1 MIPVLYKADAT
12 EFETFGIGALS
23 ECTYCEV
30 TEERNGTFECTL
42 KYPVTGRLF
51 AELKNERLI
60 KAKPNDTSKEQL
72 FRIYR
77 ITTPINGIVTIYA
90 QHISYDLSNIAELMW
105 SSAKISPSLAMSR
118 LFTKTATTHN
128 FKCITDFS
136 SGKPFSVSKPKSVRA
151 CLGGSE
157 GSMLD
162 RWGGE
167 YEWDNFNV
175 ILHSNRGKDN
185 GVVIEYGKN
194 LTDMEQDN
202 DFTDVYTDVLPYAV
216 FSDDSTEK
224 VITLSEI
231 TLPII
236 DTPTRQKTLIKD
248 FTEFFE
254 DKASINENSLRNK
267 AKNFI
272 KANPLGVETPTLT
285 VEFEP
290 LWKQPEYS
298 AILERVSLCDTVTI
312 RHSALGI
319 TAKSKVIKTVYD
331 ALAEKYVSITL
342 GTAKS
347 NFVNTVGDIKTELS
361 EVKNKTEHFPLLIN
375 TAVKNATSLITGQ
388 NGGYVVI
395 NTNSVSGQPY
405 ELLILDA
412 PTIES
417 AVNVWRWNVGGLG
430 FSKNGYNGPYET
442 AITSDGQIVAD
453 FITSGTLTANI
464 IKAGVISSFDNSS
477 WWDLESGEVHLKAYA
492 STETVKEI
500 NEKID
505 ATDKRVDETNDKIDD
520 VNEQLDGVRETISTV
535 TEKTAELQI
544 NADKISSTVSSLTT
558 TVETIDSTLETEQK
572 RVTDAENKI
581 SVLEQT
587 SDKLSSTVSSLTT
600 TVETIDSTLETEQER
615 VTDAENKISVLEQT
629 ADNLSIK
636 IEEQYVGGMNYIQN
650 SAGLNGMS
658 DDWEYSG
665 SVSTGTSTDIS
676 SNTSSNSCFILGRS
690 STLSQTVNEI
700 VPDRSYTVS
709 IRARKPYSSYTAY
722 FYIQYNGVKKEYLF
736 DTTDSFDWT
745 DFSVVLPDVSDSSIT
760 ICAYSRDAPLY
771 ISDIML
777 TDGSIARKWTPAP
790 NEIYTNEVKID
801 RKGIE
806 VSNSKSKQ
814 KTVITNTEFS
824 GYYNNEKIFTL
835 NKDETQTKKTTVDG
849 ELTIGK
855 TKFIPMADISQGLN
869 IVILD

>member
-1 MIPVLYKADAT
+1 MIPILYKADAT
-12 EFETFGIGALS
+12 EFENYGIGALS
-23 ECTYCEV
+23 ECTLCEV
-30 TEERNGTFECTL
+30 TEERNGAFECTL

-51 AELKNERLI
+51 SELKNERLI
-60 KAKPNDTSKEQL
+60 KAKHNDTSKEQL

-105 SSAKISPSLAMSR
+105 SSALISPSLAMSR

-128 FKCITDFS
+128 FKCSTDFS
-136 SGKPFSVSKPKSVRA
+136 SAKPFSVSKPMSVRA
-151 CLGGSE
+151 CLGGVE

-162 RWGGE
+162 LWGGE

-175 ILHSNRGKDN
+175 ILHSKRGKDN

-202 DFTDVYTDVLPYAV
+202 DFTDVYTDILPYAV
-216 FSDDSTEK
+216 FSDESTEK
-224 VITLSEI
+224 VVTLSEI

-236 DTPTRQKTLIKD
+236 DNPTRQKTLIKD

-285 VEFEP
+285 VAFEP

-331 ALAEKYVSITL
+331 SLAEKYVSITL
-342 GTAKS
+342 GSAKS

-361 EVKNKTEHFPLLIN
+361 EVKNRTEHFPLLIN

-453 FITSGTLTANI
+453 FITSGSLTANI

-505 ATDKRVDETNDKIDD
+505 VTDKRVDETNDKIDA
-520 VNEQLDGVRETISTV
+520 VNNQLDGVRGTISTV
-535 TEKTAELQI
+535 IEKTAELQI
-544 NADKISSTVSSLTT
+544 NADKI
-558 TVETIDSTLETEQK
+558 
-572 RVTDAENKI
+572 N
-581 SVLEQT
+581 
-587 SDKLSSTVSSLTT
+587 STVSSLTT

-615 VTDAENKISVLEQT
+615 ITDAENKISVLEQT
-629 ADNLSIK
+629 ADNLSVK

-658 DDWEYSG
+658 DDWIYSG
-665 SVSTGTSTDIS
+665 KVSTGTSTDIS
-676 SNTSSNSCFILGRS
+676 SNTSSNSCFIMGSS

-736 DTTDSFDWT
+736 NTTDSFDWT

-801 RKGIE
+801 RRGIE

-855 TKFIPMADISQGLN
+855 TKFIPMADTSQGLN

>member
-1 MIPVLYKADAT
+1 MIPILYKADAT
-12 EFETFGIGALS
+12 EYENYGIGALS
-23 ECTYCEV
+23 ECTLCEV
-30 TEERNGTFECTL
+30 TEERNGAFECTL

-51 AELKNERLI
+51 SELKNERLI

-90 QHISYDLSNIAELMW
+90 QHISYDLSNIAELVW
-105 SSAKISPSLAMSR
+105 SSAMISPSLAMSR

-128 FKCITDFS
+128 FKCSTDFS
-136 SGKPFSVSKPKSVRA
+136 TAKPFSVSKPKSVRA

-162 RWGGE
+162 LWGGE

-202 DFTDVYTDVLPYAV
+202 DFTDVYTDLLPYAV

-236 DTPTRQKTLIKD
+236 DRPTRQKTLIKD

-254 DKASINENSLRNK
+254 DKSSINENTLRTK
-267 AKNFI
+267 AQSYI
-272 KANPLGVETPTLT
+272 KENPLGAETPTLT
-285 VEFEP
+285 VAFEP

-331 ALAEKYVSITL
+331 SLAEKYVSITI

-492 STETVKEI
+492 
-500 NEKID
+500 
-505 ATDKRVDETNDKIDD
+505 TNDSLNKLEESVSD
-520 VNEQLDGVRETISTV
+520 VTN
-535 TEKTAELQI
+535 KTAELQV
-544 NADKISSTVSSLTT
+544 NA
-558 TVETIDSTLETEQK
+558 
-572 RVTDAENKI
+572 
-581 SVLEQT
+581 
-587 SDKLSSTVSSLTT
+587 DKLSSTVSSLTESVT
-600 TVETIDSTLETEQER
+600 EIDSTLETEQER

-629 ADNLSIK
+629 ADNLSVK

-665 SVSTGTSTDIS
+665 KVSTGTSTDIS

-736 DTTDSFDWT
+736 NTTDSFDWT

-855 TKFIPMADISQGLN
+855 TKFIPMADTSQGLN

>member
-1 MIPVLYKADAT
+1 MIPILYKADAVD
-12 EFETFGIGALS
+12 FSTFGIGALS
-23 ECTYCEV
+23 ECTLCEV
-30 TEERNGTFECTL
+30 TEERNGAFECTL
-42 KYPVTGRLF
+42 KYPVTGILF
-51 AELKNERLI
+51 SELKNERLI
-60 KAKPNDTSKEQL
+60 KAKPNDTSEEQL

-105 SSAKISPSLAMSR
+105 SSAMISPSLAMSR
-118 LFTKTATTHN
+118 LFTKTASAHN
-128 FKCITDFS
+128 FKCSTDFS
-136 SGKPFSVSKPKSVRA
+136 SAKPFSVSKPKSVRA
-151 CLGGSE
+151 CLGGVE

-162 RWGGE
+162 LWGGE

-175 ILHSNRGKDN
+175 ILHSKRGKDN

-194 LTDMEQDN
+194 LTEMEQDN
-202 DFTDVYTDVLPYAV
+202 DFTDVYTDILPYAV
-216 FSDDSTEK
+216 FSDESTEK
-224 VITLSEI
+224 VVTLSEI

-236 DTPTRQKTLIKD
+236 DNPTRQKTLIKY

-285 VEFEP
+285 VAFEP

-342 GTAKS
+342 GSAKS

-361 EVKNKTEHFPLLIN
+361 EVKTKTEHFPLLIN

-395 NTNSVSGQPY
+395 NTNSGSGQPY

-453 FITSGTLTANI
+453 FITSGSLTANI

-500 NEKID
+500 NEKVY
-505 ATDKRVDETNDKIDD
+505 ATDKRVDETNDKIDA
-520 VNEQLDGVRETISTV
+520 VNNQLHGVRGTISTV
-535 TEKTAELQI
+535 IEKTAELQI
-544 NADKISSTVSSLTT
+544 NADKINSTVSSLTT
-558 TVETIDSTLETEQK
+558 TVETIDSTLE
-572 RVTDAENKI
+572 
-581 SVLEQT
+581 S
-587 SDKLSSTVSSLTT
+587 
-600 TVETIDSTLETEQER
+600 EQER
-615 VTDAENKISVLEQT
+615 VTNAENKISVLEQT
-629 ADNLSIK
+629 ADNLSVK

-658 DDWEYSG
+658 DDWTYSG
-665 SVSTGTSTDIS
+665 KVSTGTSTDIS
-676 SNTSSNSCFILGRS
+676 SNTSSNSCFIMGSS
-690 STLSQTVNEI
+690 STLSQTVNGI
-700 VPDRSYTVS
+700 VSDRSYTVS
-709 IRARKPYSSYTAY
+709 IRARKPYSAYTAY
-722 FYIQYNGVKKEYLF
+722 FYIQYNGIKKEYLF
-736 DTTDSFDWT
+736 NTTDSFDWT

-760 ICAYSRDAPLY
+760 ICAYSRYSPLY

-801 RKGIE
+801 RRGIE

-855 TKFIPMADISQGLN
+855 TKFIPMADTSQGLN

>member
-1 MIPVLYKADAT
+1 MIPILYKADAVD
-12 EFETFGIGALS
+12 FSTFGIGALS
-23 ECTYCEV
+23 ECTLCEV
-30 TEERNGTFECTL
+30 TEERNGAFECTL

-51 AELKNERLI
+51 VELKNERLI

-105 SSAKISPSLAMSR
+105 SSAMISPSLAMSR

-128 FKCITDFS
+128 FKCSTDFS
-136 SGKPFSVSKPKSVRA
+136 SAKPFSVSKPKSVRA
-151 CLGGSE
+151 CLGGSVD
-157 GSMLD
+157 SMLD
-162 RWGGE
+162 LWGGE

-175 ILHSNRGKDN
+175 ILHSKRGKDN

-202 DFTDVYTDVLPYAV
+202 DFTDVYTDILPYAV
-216 FSDDSTEK
+216 FSDESMKK

-236 DTPTRQKTLIKD
+236 DNPTRQKTLIKD

-254 DKASINENSLRNK
+254 DKSSINENRLRTK
-267 AKNFI
+267 AQSYI
-272 KANPLGVETPTLT
+272 KENPLGVESPTLT
-285 VEFEP
+285 VAFEP

-312 RHSALGI
+312 RHTSLGI
-319 TAKSKVIKTVYD
+319 TTKSKVIKTVYD
-331 ALAEKYVSITL
+331 SLAEKYVSITL

-505 ATDKRVDETNDKIDD
+505 AADKRVDETNDKIDE
-520 VNEQLDGVRETISTV
+520 VNNQLDGVRGTISTV
-535 TEKTAELQI
+535 IEKTAELQI
-544 NADKISSTVSSLTT
+544 NADKI
-558 TVETIDSTLETEQK
+558 
-572 RVTDAENKI
+572 
-581 SVLEQT
+581 
-587 SDKLSSTVSSLTT
+587 SSTVSSLTT

-629 ADNLSIK
+629 ADSLSVK

-658 DDWEYSG
+658 DDWEYTG
-665 SVSTGTSTDIS
+665 KVSTGTSTDIS
-676 SNTSSNSCFILGRS
+676 SNTSSNSCFILGSS
-690 STLSQTVNEI
+690 STLSQTVNGI

-849 ELTIGK
+849 DLTIGK
-855 TKFIPMADISQGLN
+855 TKFIPMADTSQGLN

>member
-1 MIPVLYKADAT
+1 MIPILYKADAVD
-12 EFETFGIGALS
+12 FSTFGIGALS
-23 ECTYCEV
+23 ECTLCEV
-30 TEERNGTFECTL
+30 TEERNGAFECTL

-51 AELKNERLI
+51 SELKNERLI
-60 KAKPNDTSKEQL
+60 KAKPNDTSNEQL

-105 SSAKISPSLAMSR
+105 SSALISPSLAMSR

-128 FKCITDFS
+128 FKCSTDFS
-136 SGKPFSVSKPKSVRA
+136 SAKPFSVSKPKSVRA

-162 RWGGE
+162 LWGGE

-175 ILHSNRGKDN
+175 ILHSKRGKDN

-194 LTDMEQDN
+194 LTEMEQDN
-202 DFTDVYTDVLPYAV
+202 DFTDVYTDLLPYAV
-216 FSDDSTEK
+216 FSDESTEK

-236 DTPTRQKTLIKD
+236 DNPTRQKTLIKD
-248 FTEFFE
+248 FTELFN
-254 DKASINENSLRNK
+254 DKSSINENSLRNK

-285 VEFEP
+285 VAFEP

-331 ALAEKYVSITL
+331 SLAEKYVSITL

-361 EVKNKTEHFPLLIN
+361 EVKTKTEHFPLLIN

-453 FITSGTLTANI
+453 FITSGSLTANI

-492 STETVKEI
+492 
-500 NEKID
+500 
-505 ATDKRVDETNDKIDD
+505 TNDS
-520 VNEQLDGVRETISTV
+520 VNQLKGTV
-535 TEKTAELQI
+535 SAVTKKTAELQV
-544 NADKISSTVSSLTT
+544 NADSLSSTVSSLTES
-558 TVETIDSTLETEQK
+558 VIEIDNTLKTEQE
-572 RVTDAENKI
+572 RVATVQNKI

-587 SDKLSSTVSSLTT
+587 SDKISSTVSSLTE
-600 TVETIDSTLETEQER
+600 TVETIDSTLESEQER
-615 VTDAENKISVLEQT
+615 VTNAENKISVLEQT
-629 ADNLSIK
+629 ADNLSVK

-665 SVSTGTSTDIS
+665 KVSTGTSTDIS
-676 SNTSSNSCFILGRS
+676 SNTSSNSCFILGSS
-690 STLSQTVNEI
+690 STLSQTVNGI

-709 IRARKPYSSYTAY
+709 IRARKPYSAYTAY
-722 FYIQYNGVKKEYLF
+722 FYIQYNGIKKEYLF
-736 DTTDSFDWT
+736 NTTDSFDWT

-801 RKGIE
+801 RRGIE

-855 TKFIPMADISQGLN
+855 TKFIPMADTSQGLN

>member
-23 ECTYCEV
+23 ECTLCEV
-30 TEERNGTFECTL
+30 TEERNGAFECTL
-42 KYPVTGRLF
+42 KYPVTGQMF

-128 FKCITDFS
+128 FKCSTDFS

-162 RWGGE
+162 LWGGE

-175 ILHSNRGKDN
+175 ILHSKRGKDN

-202 DFTDVYTDVLPYAV
+202 DFTDVYTDLLPYAV
-216 FSDDSTEK
+216 FSDESTEK
-224 VITLSEI
+224 VITLSEV

-236 DTPTRQKTLIKD
+236 DNPTRQKTLIKD

-254 DKASINENSLRNK
+254 DKSSINENSLRNK
-267 AKNFI
+267 AKEFI
-272 KANPLGVETPTLT
+272 KANPLGDETPTLT
-285 VEFEP
+285 VAFEP

-312 RHSALGI
+312 RHTSLGI
-319 TAKSKVIKTVYD
+319 TTKSKVIKTVYD
-331 ALAEKYVSITL
+331 SLAEKYVSITL

-412 PTIES
+412 PIIEN

-500 NEKID
+500 NEKINI
-505 ATDKRVDETNDKIDD
+505 TDKRVDETNDKIDD

-558 TVETIDSTLETEQK
+558 TVETIDSTLETEQE
-572 RVTDAENKI
+572 RVTDSENKI
-581 SVLEQT
+581 SVLEQ
-587 SDKLSSTVSSLTT
+587 
-600 TVETIDSTLETEQER
+600 
-615 VTDAENKISVLEQT
+615 A
-629 ADNLSIK
+629 ADNLSVK

-676 SNTSSNSCFILGRS
+676 SNTSSNSCFILGSS

-722 FYIQYNGVKKEYLF
+722 FYIQYNGMKKEYLF

-745 DFSVVLPDVSDSSIT
+745 DFSVVLHDVSDSSIT

-855 TKFIPMADISQGLN
+855 TKFIPMADTSQGLN

>member
-1 MIPVLYKADAT
+1 MIPILYKADAVD
-12 EFETFGIGALS
+12 FSTFGIGALS
-23 ECTYCEV
+23 ECTLCEV
-30 TEERNGTFECTL
+30 TEERNGAFECTL
-42 KYPVTGRLF
+42 KYPVTGQMF

-128 FKCITDFS
+128 FKCSTDFS

-162 RWGGE
+162 LWGGE

-175 ILHSNRGKDN
+175 ILHSKRGKDN

-202 DFTDVYTDVLPYAV
+202 DFTDVYTDLLPYAV
-216 FSDDSTEK
+216 FSDESTEK
-224 VITLSEI
+224 VITLSEV

-236 DTPTRQKTLIKD
+236 DNPTRQKTLIKD

-254 DKASINENSLRNK
+254 DKSSINENSLRNK
-267 AKNFI
+267 AKEFI
-272 KANPLGVETPTLT
+272 KANPLGDETPTLT
-285 VEFEP
+285 VAFEP

-312 RHSALGI
+312 RHTSLGI
-319 TAKSKVIKTVYD
+319 TTKSKVIKTVYD
-331 ALAEKYVSITL
+331 SLAEKYVSITL

-412 PTIES
+412 PIIEN

-500 NEKID
+500 NEKINI
-505 ATDKRVDETNDKIDD
+505 TDKRVDETNDKIDD

-558 TVETIDSTLETEQK
+558 TVETIDSTLETEQE
-572 RVTDAENKI
+572 RVTDSENKI
-581 SVLEQT
+581 SVLEQ
-587 SDKLSSTVSSLTT
+587 
-600 TVETIDSTLETEQER
+600 
-615 VTDAENKISVLEQT
+615 A
-629 ADNLSIK
+629 ADNLSVK

-676 SNTSSNSCFILGRS
+676 SNTSSNSCFILGSS

-722 FYIQYNGVKKEYLF
+722 FYIQYNGMKKEYLF

-745 DFSVVLPDVSDSSIT
+745 DFSVVLHDVSDSSIT

-855 TKFIPMADISQGLN
+855 TKFIPMADTSQGLN

>member
-1 MIPVLYKADAT
+1 MIPILYKADAT
-12 EFETFGIGALS
+12 EFDTYGIGALS
-23 ECTYCEV
+23 ECTLCEV
-30 TEERNGTFECTL
+30 TEERNGAFECTL
-42 KYPVTGRLF
+42 KYPVSGILF
-51 AELKNERLI
+51 SELKNERLI

-105 SSAKISPSLAMSR
+105 SSAMVSPSLAMSR

-128 FKCITDFS
+128 FKCSTDFS
-136 SGKPFSVSKPKSVRA
+136 SAKPFSVSKPMSVRA
-151 CLGGSE
+151 CLGGVE

-162 RWGGE
+162 LWGGE
-167 YEWDNFNV
+167 YEWDNFKV
-175 ILHSNRGKDN
+175 ILHTKRGKDN

-194 LTDMEQDN
+194 LTEMEQDN
-202 DFTDVYTDVLPYAV
+202 DFTDVYTDILPYAV
-216 FSDDSTEK
+216 FSDESTEK

-236 DTPTRQKTLIKD
+236 DNPTRQKTLIKD
-248 FTEFFE
+248 FTELFN
-254 DKASINENSLRNK
+254 DKSSINENSLRNK
-267 AKNFI
+267 AKEFI

-285 VEFEP
+285 VAFEP

-331 ALAEKYVSITL
+331 SLAEKYVSITL

-347 NFVNTVGDIKTELS
+347 NFVNTIGDVKKEIS
-361 EVKNKTEHFPLLIN
+361 NVKNEVGHFPLLIN

-453 FITSGTLTANI
+453 FITSGSLTANI

-492 STETVKEI
+492 
-500 NEKID
+500 
-505 ATDKRVDETNDKIDD
+505 TNDS
-520 VNEQLDGVRETISTV
+520 VNQLKGTV
-535 TEKTAELQI
+535 SAVTKKTAELQV
-544 NADKISSTVSSLTT
+544 NTERISSTVSSLTT
-558 TVETIDSTLETEQK
+558 TVETIDNTLKTEQA
-572 RVTDAENKI
+572 RVATVQNKI

-587 SDKLSSTVSSLTT
+587 SDKISSTVSSLTE
-600 TVETIDSTLETEQER
+600 TVETIDSTLESEQER
-615 VTDAENKISVLEQT
+615 VTNAENKISVLEQA
-629 ADNLSIK
+629 ADNLSVK
-636 IEEQYVGGMNYIQN
+636 IEKQYVGGMNYIQN

-676 SNTSSNSCFILGRS
+676 SNTSSNSCFIMGSS
-690 STLSQTVNEI
+690 STLSQTVNGI

-709 IRARKPYSSYTAY
+709 IRARKPYSAYTAY
-722 FYIQYNGVKKEYLF
+722 FYIQYNGIKKEYLF
-736 DTTDSFDWT
+736 NTNDSFDWT

-771 ISDIML
+771 ISDIMF

-855 TKFIPMADISQGLN
+855 TKFIPMADTSQGLN

>member
-1 MIPVLYKADAT
+1 MIPILYKADAT
-12 EFETFGIGALS
+12 EFDTYGIGALS
-23 ECTYCEV
+23 ECTLCEV
-30 TEERNGTFECTL
+30 TEERNGAFECTL
-42 KYPVTGRLF
+42 KYPVSGILF
-51 AELKNERLI
+51 SELKNERLI

-105 SSAKISPSLAMSR
+105 SSAMISPSLAMSR
-118 LFTKTATTHN
+118 LFTKTASAHN
-128 FKCITDFS
+128 FKCSTDFS
-136 SGKPFSVSKPKSVRA
+136 SAKPFSVSKPMSVRA

-162 RWGGE
+162 LWGGE

-175 ILHSNRGKDN
+175 ILHSKRGKNN

-202 DFTDVYTDVLPYAV
+202 DFTDVYTDILPYAV
-216 FSDDSTEK
+216 FSDESMEK
-224 VITLSEI
+224 VITLSEV
-231 TLPII
+231 TLPIV
-236 DTPTRQKTLIKD
+236 DNPLRNKTLIKD

-254 DKASINENSLRNK
+254 DKSSINENTLRTK
-267 AKNFI
+267 ALSYI
-272 KANPLGVETPTLT
+272 KENPLGVETPTLT
-285 VEFEP
+285 VAFEP

-312 RHSALGI
+312 RHTSLGI
-319 TAKSKVIKTVYD
+319 ITKSKVIKTVYD
-331 ALAEKYVSITL
+331 VLAEKYVSITL

-412 PTIES
+412 PTIEG

-430 FSKNGYNGPYET
+430 FSSNGYNGPYET

-492 STETVKEI
+492 T
-500 NEKID
+500 
-505 ATDKRVDETNDKIDD
+505 TDSLNKLEESVSD
-520 VNEQLDGVRETISTV
+520 VTK
-535 TEKTAELQI
+535 KTAELQV
-544 NADKISSTVSSLTT
+544 NA
-558 TVETIDSTLETEQK
+558 E
-572 RVTDAENKI
+572 
-581 SVLEQT
+581 
-587 SDKLSSTVSSLTT
+587 KLSSTVSSLTT

-629 ADNLSIK
+629 ADNLSVK

-676 SNTSSNSCFILGRS
+676 SNTSSNSCFILGTS

-801 RKGIE
+801 RRGIE

-855 TKFIPMADISQGLN
+855 TKFIPMADTSQGLN

>member
-1 MIPVLYKADAT
+1 MIPVLYKADAVD
-12 EFETFGIGALS
+12 FSTFGIGALS
-23 ECTYCEV
+23 ECTLCEV
-30 TEERNGTFECTL
+30 TEERNGAFECTL

-105 SSAKISPSLAMSR
+105 SSAMISPSLAMSR
-118 LFTKTATTHN
+118 LFTKTASTHN
-128 FKCITDFS
+128 FKCSTDFS
-136 SGKPFSVSKPKSVRA
+136 SAKPFSVSKPMSVRA

-175 ILHSNRGKDN
+175 ILHSKRGKGN

-194 LTDMEQDN
+194 LTDMEHDN
-202 DFTDVYTDVLPYAV
+202 DFTDVYTDLLPYAV
-216 FSDDSTEK
+216 FSDENTEK

-236 DTPTRQKTLIKD
+236 DNPTRQKTLIKD

-254 DKASINENSLRNK
+254 DRASINESSLRTK
-267 AKNFI
+267 AQSYI
-272 KANPLGVETPTLT
+272 KENPLGVETPTLT
-285 VEFEP
+285 VAFEP
-290 LWKQPEYS
+290 LWKQSEYS

-331 ALAEKYVSITL
+331 SLAEKYVSITL
-342 GTAKS
+342 GKAKL

-412 PTIES
+412 PNIS
-417 AVNVWRWNVGGLG
+417 DAVNVWRWNVGGLG

-442 AITSDGQIVAD
+442 AITSDEQIAAD

-492 STETVKEI
+492 T
-500 NEKID
+500 
-505 ATDKRVDETNDKIDD
+505 TDSLNKLEESVSD
-520 VNEQLDGVRETISTV
+520 VTK
-535 TEKTAELQI
+535 KTAELQV
-544 NADKISSTVSSLTT
+544 NA
-558 TVETIDSTLETEQK
+558 
-572 RVTDAENKI
+572 
-581 SVLEQT
+581 
-587 SDKLSSTVSSLTT
+587 DKLSSTVSSLTT

-629 ADNLSIK
+629 ADNLSVK

-658 DDWEYSG
+658 DDWEYTG
-665 SVSTGTSTDIS
+665 KVSTGTSTDIS
-676 SNTSSNSCFILGRS
+676 SNTSSNSCFILSSS

-736 DTTDSFDWT
+736 NTTDSFDWT

-760 ICAYSRDAPLY
+760 ICAYSRYAPLY

-806 VSNSKSKQ
+806 VLNSKSKQ

>member
-1 MIPVLYKADAT
+1 MIPILYKADAVDYS
-12 EFETFGIGALS
+12 TFGIGALS
-23 ECTYCEV
+23 ECTLCEV
-30 TEERNGTFECTL
+30 TEERNGAFECTF
-42 KYPVTGRLF
+42 KYPVSGILF
-51 AELKNERLI
+51 SELKNERLI

-105 SSAKISPSLAMSR
+105 SSGFISPSLAMSR

-128 FKCITDFS
+128 FKCSTDFS

-162 RWGGE
+162 HWGGE

-175 ILHSNRGKDN
+175 ILHSKRGKDN

-194 LTDMEQDN
+194 FTEMEQDN
-202 DFTDVYTDVLPYAV
+202 DFTDVYTDILPYAV
-216 FSDDSTEK
+216 FSDESTEK

-236 DTPTRQKTLIKD
+236 DNPARPKTLIKD

-254 DKASINENSLRNK
+254 DKSSINENSLRTK
-267 AKNFI
+267 AQSYI
-272 KANPLGVETPTLT
+272 KENPLGVETPTLT
-285 VEFEP
+285 VAFEP

-331 ALAEKYVSITL
+331 SLAEKYVSITL
-342 GTAKS
+342 GSAKS
-347 NFVNTVGDIKTELS
+347 NFVNTVGDVKKEIS
-361 EVKNKTEHFPLLIN
+361 NVKNEVGHFPLLIN

-388 NGGYVVI
+388 TGGYVVI

-453 FITSGTLTANI
+453 FITSGSLTANI

-492 STETVKEI
+492 T
-500 NEKID
+500 
-505 ATDKRVDETNDKIDD
+505 TDSLNKLEESVSD
-520 VNEQLDGVRETISTV
+520 VTK
-535 TEKTAELQI
+535 KTAELQV
-544 NADKISSTVSSLTT
+544 NSDSLSSAVSSLTES
-558 TVETIDSTLETEQK
+558 VIEIDSTLETEQE
-572 RVTDAENKI
+572 RVTNAENKI

-587 SDKLSSTVSSLTT
+587 SDKISTKVSSLTT

-615 VTDAENKISVLEQT
+615 VTNAENKISSLEQT

-658 DDWEYSG
+658 DYWEYSG
-665 SVSTGTSTDIS
+665 NVSTGTSTDIS
-676 SNTSSNSCFILGRS
+676 SNTSSNSCFILGSS

-709 IRARKPYSSYTAY
+709 IRARKPYSAYTAY

-736 DTTDSFDWT
+736 NTTDSFDWT
-745 DFSVVLPDVSDSSIT
+745 DFSVVLPDISDSSIT

-801 RKGIE
+801 RRGIE

-855 TKFIPMADISQGLN
+855 TKFIPMADTSQGLN

>member
-1 MIPVLYKADAT
+1 MIPILYKADAVD
-12 EFETFGIGALS
+12 FSTFGIGALS
-23 ECTYCEV
+23 ECTLCEV
-30 TEERNGTFECTL
+30 TEERNGAFECTL

-51 AELKNERLI
+51 SELKNERLI

-90 QHISYDLSNIAELMW
+90 QHISYDLSNIAELVW
-105 SSAKISPSLAMSR
+105 SSAMISPSLAMSR

-128 FKCITDFS
+128 FKCSTDFS
-136 SGKPFSVSKPKSVRA
+136 TAKPFSVSKPKSVRA

-162 RWGGE
+162 LWGGE

-175 ILHSNRGKDN
+175 ILHSKRGKDN

-202 DFTDVYTDVLPYAV
+202 DFTDVYTDILPYAV
-216 FSDDSTEK
+216 FSDENTEK

-236 DTPTRQKTLIKD
+236 DNPARPKTLIKD
-248 FTEFFE
+248 FTEFFD

-272 KANPLGVETPTLT
+272 KANPLGVETTTLT
-285 VEFEP
+285 VAFEP

-331 ALAEKYVSITL
+331 SLAEKYVSITL

-361 EVKNKTEHFPLLIN
+361 EVKTKTEHFPLLIN

-388 NGGYVVI
+388 TGGYVVI

-453 FITSGTLTANI
+453 FITSGSLTANI

-505 ATDKRVDETNDKIDD
+505 VTDKRVDETNDKIDA
-520 VNEQLDGVRETISTV
+520 VNNQLDGVRGTISTV
-535 TEKTAELQI
+535 IEKTAELQI
-544 NADKISSTVSSLTT
+544 NADKI
-558 TVETIDSTLETEQK
+558 
-572 RVTDAENKI
+572 N
-581 SVLEQT
+581 
-587 SDKLSSTVSSLTT
+587 STVSSLTT

-615 VTDAENKISVLEQT
+615 ITDAENKISVLEQT
-629 ADNLSIK
+629 ADNLSVK

-658 DDWEYSG
+658 DDWIYSG
-665 SVSTGTSTDIS
+665 KVSTGTSTDIS
-676 SNTSSNSCFILGRS
+676 SNTSSNSCFIMGSS

-736 DTTDSFDWT
+736 NTTDSFDWT

-801 RKGIE
+801 RRGIE

-855 TKFIPMADISQGLN
+855 TKFIPMADTSQGLN

>member
-1 MIPVLYKADAT
+1 MIPILYKADAVDLL
-12 EFETFGIGALS
+12 TFGIGALS
-23 ECTYCEV
+23 ECTLCEV
-30 TEERNGTFECTL
+30 TEERNGAFECTL
-42 KYPVTGRLF
+42 KYPVTGILF
-51 AELKNERLI
+51 SELKNERLI

-105 SSAKISPSLAMSR
+105 SSALISPSLAMSR
-118 LFTKTATTHN
+118 IFTKTATTHN
-128 FKCITDFS
+128 FKCSTDFS
-136 SGKPFSVSKPKSVRA
+136 SAKPFSVSKPKSVRA

-162 RWGGE
+162 LWGGE

-175 ILHSNRGKDN
+175 ILHSKRGKDN

-194 LTDMEQDN
+194 LTEMEQDN
-202 DFTDVYTDVLPYAV
+202 DFTDVYTDILPYAV
-216 FSDDSTEK
+216 FSDESTEK
-224 VITLSEI
+224 VVTLSEV
-231 TLPII
+231 TLPIV
-236 DTPTRQKTLIKD
+236 DTPLRSKTLIKD

-285 VEFEP
+285 VAFEP

-331 ALAEKYVSITL
+331 SLAEKYVSITL

-347 NFVNTVGDIKTELS
+347 NFVNTVGDVKKEIS
-361 EVKNKTEHFPLLIN
+361 NVKNEVGHFPLLIN

-388 NGGYVVI
+388 TGGYVVI

-412 PTIES
+412 PTIEG

-492 STETVKEI
+492 STETVEKI
-500 NEKID
+500 NERID
-505 ATDKRVDETNDKIDD
+505 AADKRVDETNDKIDD
-520 VNEQLDGVRETISTV
+520 VNNQLDGVRGTISTV
-535 TEKTAELQI
+535 IEKTAELQI
-544 NADKISSTVSSLTT
+544 NADKISSTVSSLT
-558 TVETIDSTLETEQK
+558 K
-572 RVTDAENKI
+572 
-581 SVLEQT
+581 
-587 SDKLSSTVSSLTT
+587 

-629 ADNLSIK
+629 ADNLSVK

-665 SVSTGTSTDIS
+665 KVSTGTSTDIS
-676 SNTSSNSCFILGRS
+676 SNTSSNSCFILGSS

-709 IRARKPYSSYTAY
+709 IRARKPYSAYTAY

-736 DTTDSFDWT
+736 NTTDSFDWT

-869 IVILD
+869 VVILD

>member
-1 MIPVLYKADAT
+1 MIPILYKADAVD
-12 EFETFGIGALS
+12 FSTFGIGALS
-23 ECTYCEV
+23 ECTLCEV
-30 TEERNGTFECTL
+30 TEERNGAFECTL
-42 KYPVTGRLF
+42 KYPVTGILLS
-51 AELKNERLI
+51 ELKNERLI

-90 QHISYDLSNIAELMW
+90 QHISYDLSNIAELVW
-105 SSAKISPSLAMSR
+105 SSALISPSLAMSR
-118 LFTKTATTHN
+118 LFTKTAATHN
-128 FKCITDFS
+128 FKCSTDFS
-136 SGKPFSVSKPKSVRA
+136 SAKPFSVSKPKSVRA

-162 RWGGE
+162 LWGGE

-175 ILHSNRGKDN
+175 ILHTKRGKDN

-202 DFTDVYTDVLPYAV
+202 DFTDVYTDILPYAV
-216 FSDDSTEK
+216 FSDESTEK
-224 VITLSEI
+224 VVTLSEV
-231 TLPII
+231 TLPIV
-236 DTPTRQKTLIKD
+236 DTPLRSKTLIKD

-285 VEFEP
+285 VAFEP

-312 RHSALGI
+312 RHFALGI

-331 ALAEKYVSITL
+331 SLAEKYVSITL
-342 GTAKS
+342 GSAKS
-347 NFVNTVGDIKTELS
+347 NFVNTVGDVKKEIS
-361 EVKNKTEHFPLLIN
+361 NVKNEVGHFPLLIN

-412 PTIES
+412 PNIS
-417 AVNVWRWNVGGLG
+417 DAVNVWRWNVGGLG

-453 FITSGTLTANI
+453 FITSGSLTANI

-492 STETVKEI
+492 
-500 NEKID
+500 
-505 ATDKRVDETNDKIDD
+505 TNDS
-520 VNEQLDGVRETISTV
+520 VNQFKGTV
-535 TEKTAELQI
+535 SAVTKKTAELQV
-544 NADKISSTVSSLTT
+544 NTERISSTVSSLTT
-558 TVETIDSTLETEQK
+558 TVETLDNTLKTEQA
-572 RVTDAENKI
+572 RVATVQNKI

-587 SDKLSSTVSSLTT
+587 SDKISSTVSSLTT

-615 VTDAENKISVLEQT
+615 VTTAENKISVLEQT
-629 ADNLSIK
+629 ADNLSVK

-676 SNTSSNSCFILGRS
+676 SNTSSNSCFILGSS

-709 IRARKPYSSYTAY
+709 IRARKPYSAYTAY
-722 FYIQYNGVKKEYLF
+722 FYIQYNGIKKEYLF
-736 DTTDSFDWT
+736 NTTDSFDWT

-801 RKGIE
+801 RRGIE

-855 TKFIPMADISQGLN
+855 TKFIPMADTSQGLN

>member
-1 MIPVLYKADAT
+1 MIPILYKADAVDFST
-12 EFETFGIGALS
+12 YGIGALS
-23 ECTYCEV
+23 ECTLCEV
-30 TEERNGTFECTL
+30 TEERNGAFECTL

-77 ITTPINGIVTIYA
+77 ITTPINGIVTINA

-105 SSAKISPSLAMSR
+105 SSAMISPSLAMSR

-128 FKCITDFS
+128 FKCSTDFS
-136 SGKPFSVSKPKSVRA
+136 SAKPFSVSKPMSVRA

-162 RWGGE
+162 LWGGE

-175 ILHSNRGKDN
+175 ILHSKRGKDN

-202 DFTDVYTDVLPYAV
+202 DFTDVYTDILPYAV
-216 FSDDSTEK
+216 FSDESTEK

-236 DTPTRQKTLIKD
+236 DNPTRQKTLIKD
-248 FTEFFE
+248 FTELFN
-254 DKASINENSLRNK
+254 DKSSINENSLRNK

-285 VEFEP
+285 VAFEP

-342 GTAKS
+342 GSAKS

-453 FITSGTLTANI
+453 FITSGSLTANI

-492 STETVKEI
+492 
-500 NEKID
+500 
-505 ATDKRVDETNDKIDD
+505 TNDS
-520 VNEQLDGVRETISTV
+520 VNQLKGTV
-535 TEKTAELQI
+535 SAVTKKTAELQV
-544 NADKISSTVSSLTT
+544 NADSLSSTVSSLTES
-558 TVETIDSTLETEQK
+558 VIEIDNTLKTEQE
-572 RVTDAENKI
+572 RVATVQNKI

-587 SDKLSSTVSSLTT
+587 SDKISSTVSSLTE
-600 TVETIDSTLETEQER
+600 TVETIDSTLESEQER
-615 VTDAENKISVLEQT
+615 VTNAENKISVLEQT
-629 ADNLSIK
+629 ADNLSVK

-658 DDWEYSG
+658 DDWIYSG
-665 SVSTGTSTDIS
+665 KVSTGTSTDIS
-676 SNTSSNSCFILGRS
+676 SNTSSNSCFILGSS

-736 DTTDSFDWT
+736 NTTDSFDWT

>member
-1 MIPVLYKADAT
+1 MIPILYKADAVD
-12 EFETFGIGALS
+12 FSTFGIGALS
-23 ECTYCEV
+23 ECTLCEV
-30 TEERNGTFECTL
+30 TEERNGAFECTL

-60 KAKPNDTSKEQL
+60 KAKPNDISKEQL

-77 ITTPINGIVTIYA
+77 ITTPINGIVTIYT

-105 SSAKISPSLAMSR
+105 SSAMISPSLAMSR
-118 LFTKTATTHN
+118 LFTKTASTHN
-128 FKCITDFS
+128 FKCSTDFS
-136 SGKPFSVSKPKSVRA
+136 SAKPFSVSKPKSVRA

-162 RWGGE
+162 LWGGE

-175 ILHSNRGKDN
+175 ILHTKRGKDN

-202 DFTDVYTDVLPYAV
+202 DFTDVYTDILPYAV

-236 DTPTRQKTLIKD
+236 DNPTRQKTLIKD
-248 FTEFFE
+248 FTELFN
-254 DKASINENSLRNK
+254 DKSSINENSLRTK
-267 AKNFI
+267 AQSYI
-272 KANPLGVETPTLT
+272 KENPLGVETPTLT
-285 VEFEP
+285 VAFEP

-319 TAKSKVIKTVYD
+319 TTKSKAIKTVYD
-331 ALAEKYVSITL
+331 SLAEKYVSITL

-430 FSKNGYNGPYET
+430 FSSNGYNGPYET

-492 STETVKEI
+492 
-500 NEKID
+500 
-505 ATDKRVDETNDKIDD
+505 TNDSLNKLEESVSD
-520 VNEQLDGVRETISTV
+520 VTK
-535 TEKTAELQI
+535 KTAELQV
-544 NADKISSTVSSLTT
+544 NA
-558 TVETIDSTLETEQK
+558 E
-572 RVTDAENKI
+572 
-581 SVLEQT
+581 
-587 SDKLSSTVSSLTT
+587 KLSSTVSSLTT
-600 TVETIDSTLETEQER
+600 TVETIDSTLETELER

-629 ADNLSIK
+629 ADNLSVK

-665 SVSTGTSTDIS
+665 SVNTGTSTDIS
-676 SNTSSNSCFILGRS
+676 SNTSSNSCFILGSS

-760 ICAYSRDAPLY
+760 ICAYSRYASLY

>member
-1 MIPVLYKADAT
+1 MIPILYKADAVD
-12 EFETFGIGALS
+12 FSTFGIGALS
-23 ECTYCEV
+23 ECTLCEV
-30 TEERNGTFECTL
+30 TEERNGAFECTF
-42 KYPVTGRLF
+42 KYPVSGILF
-51 AELKNERLI
+51 SELKNERLI

-105 SSAKISPSLAMSR
+105 SSALISPSLAMSR
-118 LFTKTATTHN
+118 IFTKTATTHN
-128 FKCITDFS
+128 FKCSTDFS
-136 SGKPFSVSKPKSVRA
+136 SAKPFSVSKPKSVRA
-151 CLGGSE
+151 CLGGVE

-162 RWGGE
+162 LWGGE

-175 ILHSNRGKDN
+175 ILHSRRGKDN

-202 DFTDVYTDVLPYAV
+202 DFTDVYTDILPYAV
-216 FSDDSTEK
+216 FSDESTEK

-236 DTPTRQKTLIKD
+236 DNPTRQKTLIKD
-248 FTEFFE
+248 FTEFFD

-272 KANPLGVETPTLT
+272 KANPLGVETPSLT
-285 VEFEP
+285 VAFEP

-331 ALAEKYVSITL
+331 SLAEKYVSITL
-342 GTAKS
+342 GSAKS

-361 EVKNKTEHFPLLIN
+361 EVKTKTEHFPLLIN

-388 NGGYVVI
+388 TGGYVVI

-405 ELLILDA
+405 ELLILDV

-453 FITSGTLTANI
+453 FITSGSLTANI

-505 ATDKRVDETNDKIDD
+505 TTDKRVDETNDKIDA
-520 VNEQLDGVRETISTV
+520 VNNQLHGVRGTISTV
-535 TEKTAELQI
+535 IEKTAELQI
-544 NADKISSTVSSLTT
+544 NADK
-558 TVETIDSTLETEQK
+558 
-572 RVTDAENKI
+572 
-581 SVLEQT
+581 
-587 SDKLSSTVSSLTT
+587 LSSTVSSLNT
-600 TVETIDSTLETEQER
+600 TVEKIDSTLESEQER
-615 VTDAENKISVLEQT
+615 VTNAENKITVLEQT
-629 ADNLSIK
+629 ADNLSVK

-658 DDWEYSG
+658 DDWIYSG
-665 SVSTGTSTDIS
+665 KVSTGTSTDIS
-676 SNTSSNSCFILGRS
+676 SNTSSNSCFILGSS
-690 STLSQTVNEI
+690 STLSQTVNGI

-709 IRARKPYSSYTAY
+709 IRARKPYSAYTAY

-736 DTTDSFDWT
+736 NTTDSFDWT

-855 TKFIPMADISQGLN
+855 TKFIPMADTSQGLN

>member
-1 MIPVLYKADAT
+1 MIPILYKADAT
-12 EFETFGIGALS
+12 EFDTYGIGALS
-23 ECTYCEV
+23 ECTLCEV
-30 TEERNGTFECTL
+30 TEERNGAFECTL
-42 KYPVTGRLF
+42 KYPVTGILF

-90 QHISYDLSNIAELMW
+90 QHISYDLSNIAELVW
-105 SSAKISPSLAMSR
+105 SSAMISPTLAMSR
-118 LFTKTATTHN
+118 IFTKTATTHN
-128 FKCITDFS
+128 FKCSTDFS
-136 SGKPFSVSKPKSVRA
+136 SAKPFSVSKPKSVRA

-162 RWGGE
+162 LWGGE

-175 ILHSNRGKDN
+175 ILHSKRGKDN

-202 DFTDVYTDVLPYAV
+202 DFTDVYTDILPYAV
-216 FSDDSTEK
+216 FSDESTEK
-224 VITLSEI
+224 VVTLSEI

-236 DTPTRQKTLIKD
+236 DNPTRQKTLIKD
-248 FTEFFE
+248 FTEFFD

-272 KANPLGVETPTLT
+272 KANPLGVETPTLS
-285 VEFEP
+285 VAFEP

-331 ALAEKYVSITL
+331 SLAEKYVSITL

-453 FITSGTLTANI
+453 FITSGSLTANI

-492 STETVKEI
+492 
-500 NEKID
+500 
-505 ATDKRVDETNDKIDD
+505 TNDS
-520 VNEQLDGVRETISTV
+520 VNQLKGTV
-535 TEKTAELQI
+535 SAVTKKTAELQV
-544 NADKISSTVSSLTT
+544 NTERISSAVSSLTT
-558 TVETIDSTLETEQK
+558 TVETIDNTLKTEQE
-572 RVTDAENKI
+572 RVATVQNKI

-587 SDKLSSTVSSLTT
+587 SDKISSTVSSLTT

-615 VTDAENKISVLEQT
+615 VTTAENKISVLEQT
-629 ADNLSIK
+629 ADNLSVK

-676 SNTSSNSCFILGRS
+676 SNTSSNSCFIMGSS

-709 IRARKPYSSYTAY
+709 IRARKPYSAYTAY
-722 FYIQYNGVKKEYLF
+722 FYIQYNGIKKEYLF
-736 DTTDSFDWT
+736 NTTDSFDWT

-801 RKGIE
+801 RRGIE

>member
-1 MIPVLYKADAT
+1 MTPILYKADT
-12 EFETFGIGALS
+12 VDFSTFGVGALS
-23 ECTYCEV
+23 ECTLCEV
-30 TEERNGTFECTL
+30 TEERNGAFECTL
-42 KYPVTGRLF
+42 KYPVTGILF

-105 SSAKISPSLAMSR
+105 SSALISPSLAMSR

-128 FKCITDFS
+128 FKCSTDFS
-136 SGKPFSVSKPKSVRA
+136 SAKPFSVSKPKSVRA

-162 RWGGE
+162 LWGGE

-175 ILHSNRGKDN
+175 ILHSKRGKDN

-194 LTDMEQDN
+194 LTEMEQDN
-202 DFTDVYTDVLPYAV
+202 DFTDVYTDILPYAV
-216 FSDDSTEK
+216 FSDESTEK
-224 VITLSEI
+224 VVTLSEV
-231 TLPII
+231 TLPIV
-236 DTPTRQKTLIKD
+236 DTPLRSKTLIKD

-285 VEFEP
+285 VAFEP

-298 AILERVSLCDTVTI
+298 TILERVSLCDTVTI

-331 ALAEKYVSITL
+331 SLAEKYVSITL
-342 GTAKS
+342 GSAKS
-347 NFVNTVGDIKTELS
+347 NFVNTVGDVKKEIS
-361 EVKNKTEHFPLLIN
+361 NVKNEVGHFPLLIN

-453 FITSGTLTANI
+453 FITSGSLTANI

-500 NEKID
+500 NEKIY
-505 ATDKRVDETNDKIDD
+505 ATDKRVDETNDKIDA
-520 VNEQLDGVRETISTV
+520 VNNQLDGVRGTISTV
-535 TEKTAELQI
+535 IEKTAELQI
-544 NADKISSTVSSLTT
+544 NADKINSTVSSLTT
-558 TVETIDSTLETEQK
+558 TVETIDSTLESEQE
-572 RVTDAENKI
+572 RVTNAENKI
-581 SVLEQT
+581 S
-587 SDKLSSTVSSLTT
+587 S
-600 TVETIDSTLETEQER
+600 
-615 VTDAENKISVLEQT
+615 LEQT
-629 ADNLSIK
+629 ADSLSVK

-676 SNTSSNSCFILGRS
+676 SNTSSNSCFIMGSS

-709 IRARKPYSSYTAY
+709 IRARKPYSAYTAY
-722 FYIQYNGVKKEYLF
+722 FYIQYNGIKKEYLF
-736 DTTDSFDWT
+736 NTTDSFDWT

-760 ICAYSRDAPLY
+760 ICAYSRYSPLY

-801 RKGIE
+801 RRGIE

-855 TKFIPMADISQGLN
+855 TKFIPMADTSQGLN

>member
-1 MIPVLYKADAT
+1 MIPILYKADAT

-23 ECTYCEV
+23 ECTLCEV
-30 TEERNGTFECTL
+30 TEERNGAFECTL

-51 AELKNERLI
+51 TKLKNERLI

-105 SSAKISPSLAMSR
+105 SSAMISPSLVMSR
-118 LFTKTATTHN
+118 LFTKTASTHN
-128 FKCITDFS
+128 FKCSTDFS
-136 SGKPFSVSKPKSVRA
+136 SVKPFSVSKPMSVRA

-162 RWGGE
+162 LWGGE

-175 ILHSNRGKDN
+175 ILHSKRGKDN

-202 DFTDVYTDVLPYAV
+202 DFTDVYTDILPYAV
-216 FSDDSTEK
+216 FSDESTEK
-224 VITLSEI
+224 VITLSEV
-231 TLPII
+231 TLPIV
-236 DTPTRQKTLIKD
+236 DNPLRNKTLIKD

-254 DKASINENSLRNK
+254 DKSSINENTLRTK
-267 AKNFI
+267 ALSYI
-272 KANPLGVETPTLT
+272 KENPLGVETPTLT
-285 VEFEP
+285 VAFEP

-312 RHSALGI
+312 RHTSLGI
-319 TAKSKVIKTVYD
+319 ITKSKVIKTVYD
-331 ALAEKYVSITL
+331 VLAEKYVSITL

-361 EVKNKTEHFPLLIN
+361 EIKNKTEHFPLLIN

-430 FSKNGYNGPYET
+430 FSSNGYNGPYET

-492 STETVKEI
+492 T
-500 NEKID
+500 
-505 ATDKRVDETNDKIDD
+505 TDSLNKLEESVSD
-520 VNEQLDGVRETISTV
+520 VTK
-535 TEKTAELQI
+535 KTAELQV
-544 NADKISSTVSSLTT
+544 NA
-558 TVETIDSTLETEQK
+558 E
-572 RVTDAENKI
+572 
-581 SVLEQT
+581 
-587 SDKLSSTVSSLTT
+587 KLSSTVSSLTT

-629 ADNLSIK
+629 ADNLSVK

-676 SNTSSNSCFILGRS
+676 SNTSSNSCFILGTS

-722 FYIQYNGVKKEYLF
+722 FYIQYNGIKKEYLF
-736 DTTDSFDWT
+736 NTTGSFDWT

-760 ICAYSRDAPLY
+760 ICAYSRYAPLY

>member
-1 MIPVLYKADAT
+1 MIPILYKADTT
-12 EFETFGIGALS
+12 EFETYGIGALS
-23 ECTYCEV
+23 ECTLCEV
-30 TEERNGTFECTL
+30 TEERNGAFECTL
-42 KYPVTGRLF
+42 KYLVTGRLF

-60 KAKPNDTSKEQL
+60 KAKPNDTSEEQL

-105 SSAKISPSLAMSR
+105 SSAMISPSLAMSR
-118 LFTKTATTHN
+118 LFTKTASTHN
-128 FKCITDFS
+128 FKCSTDFS
-136 SGKPFSVSKPKSVRA
+136 SAKPFSVSKPKSVRA

-175 ILHSNRGKDN
+175 ILHSKRGKDN

-194 LTDMEQDN
+194 LTDMEHDN
-202 DFTDVYTDVLPYAV
+202 DFTDVYTDLLPYAV
-216 FSDDSTEK
+216 FSDENTEK

-236 DTPTRQKTLIKD
+236 DNPTRQKTLIKD

-254 DKASINENSLRNK
+254 NRASINENSLRTK
-267 AKNFI
+267 AQSYI
-272 KANPLGVETPTLT
+272 KENPLGVETPTLT
-285 VEFEP
+285 VAFEP

-312 RHSALGI
+312 RYSALGI
-319 TAKSKVIKTVYD
+319 TARSKVIKTVYD

-442 AITSDGQIVAD
+442 AITSNGQIVAD

-500 NEKID
+500 NEKINI
-505 ATDKRVDETNDKIDD
+505 TDKRVDETNDKIDD

-544 NADKISSTVSSLTT
+544 NADKISSTVSSLTE

-587 SDKLSSTVSSLTT
+587 
-600 TVETIDSTLETEQER
+600 
-615 VTDAENKISVLEQT
+615 
-629 ADNLSIK
+629 ADNLSVK

-665 SVSTGTSTDIS
+665 KVSTGTSTNIS
-676 SNTSSNSCFILGRS
+676 SNTSSNSCFILGSS
-690 STLSQTVNEI
+690 STLSQTVNGI
-700 VPDRSYTVS
+700 VSDRSYTVS

-760 ICAYSRDAPLY
+760 ICAYSRYAPLY

-790 NEIYTNEVKID
+790 NEIYTKEVKID

-869 IVILD
+869 IVTLD

>member
-1 MIPVLYKADAT
+1 MIPILYKADAVD
-12 EFETFGIGALS
+12 FSTFGIGALS
-23 ECTYCEV
+23 ECTLCEV
-30 TEERNGTFECTL
+30 TEERNGAFECTL
-42 KYPVTGRLF
+42 KYPVTGILF

-90 QHISYDLSNIAELMW
+90 QHITYDLSNIAELMW
-105 SSAKISPSLAMSR
+105 SSAMISPSLAMSR

-128 FKCITDFS
+128 FKCSTDFS
-136 SGKPFSVSKPKSVRA
+136 SAKPFSVSKPKSVRA
-151 CLGGSE
+151 CLGGVE

-162 RWGGE
+162 LWGGE

-175 ILHSNRGKDN
+175 ILHSKRGKDN

-194 LTDMEQDN
+194 LTEMEQDN
-202 DFTDVYTDVLPYAV
+202 DFTDVYTDILPYAV
-216 FSDDSTEK
+216 FSDESTQK

-236 DTPTRQKTLIKD
+236 DKPTRPKTLIKD

-254 DKASINENSLRNK
+254 DKASINENSLRAK
-267 AKNFI
+267 AQSYI
-272 KANPLGVETPTLT
+272 KENPLGVETPTLT
-285 VEFEP
+285 VAFEP

-331 ALAEKYVSITL
+331 SLAEKYVSITL
-342 GTAKS
+342 GSAKS

-361 EVKNKTEHFPLLIN
+361 EVKTKTEHFPLLIN

-388 NGGYVVI
+388 TGGYVVI

-453 FITSGTLTANI
+453 FITSGSLTANI

-500 NEKID
+500 NEKIY
-505 ATDKRVDETNDKIDD
+505 ATDKRVDETNDKIDA
-520 VNEQLDGVRETISTV
+520 VNNQLDGVRGTISTV
-535 TEKTAELQI
+535 IEKTAELQI
-544 NADKISSTVSSLTT
+544 NADQI
-558 TVETIDSTLETEQK
+558 
-572 RVTDAENKI
+572 
-581 SVLEQT
+581 
-587 SDKLSSTVSSLTT
+587 SSTVSSLTT

-615 VTDAENKISVLEQT
+615 VTNAENKISVLEQT
-629 ADNLSIK
+629 ADNLSVK

-658 DDWEYSG
+658 DDWIYSG
-665 SVSTGTSTDIS
+665 KVSTGTSTDIS
-676 SNTSSNSCFILGRS
+676 SNTSSNSCFIMGSS
-690 STLSQTVNEI
+690 STLSQTVNGI

-709 IRARKPYSSYTAY
+709 IRARKPYSAYTAY
-722 FYIQYNGVKKEYLF
+722 FYIQYNGIKKEYLF
-736 DTTDSFDWT
+736 NTTDSFDWT

-801 RKGIE
+801 CKGIE

-855 TKFIPMADISQGLN
+855 TKFIPMADTSQGLN

>member
-1 MIPVLYKADAT
+1 MIPVLYKADAVD
-12 EFETFGIGALS
+12 FSTFGIGALS
-23 ECTYCEV
+23 ECTLCEV
-30 TEERNGTFECTL
+30 TEERNGAFECTL

-105 SSAKISPSLAMSR
+105 SSAMISPSLAMSR
-118 LFTKTATTHN
+118 LFTKTASTHN
-128 FKCITDFS
+128 FKCSTDFS
-136 SGKPFSVSKPKSVRA
+136 SAKPFSVSKPMSVRA

-175 ILHSNRGKDN
+175 ILHSKRGKDN

-194 LTDMEQDN
+194 LTDMEHDN
-202 DFTDVYTDVLPYAV
+202 DFTDVYTDLLPYAV
-216 FSDDSTEK
+216 FSDENTEK

-236 DTPTRQKTLIKD
+236 DRPTRQKTLIKD

-254 DKASINENSLRNK
+254 DKSSINENSLRNK
-267 AKNFI
+267 AKEFI
-272 KANPLGVETPTLT
+272 KENPLGVETPTLT
-285 VEFEP
+285 VAFEP

-331 ALAEKYVSITL
+331 SLAEKYVSITL

-405 ELLILDA
+405 ELLILDE

-430 FSKNGYNGPYET
+430 FSKNGYNGLYET

-464 IKAGVISSFDNSS
+464 IKVGVISSFDNSS

-492 STETVKEI
+492 T
-500 NEKID
+500 
-505 ATDKRVDETNDKIDD
+505 TDSLNKLEESVSD
-520 VNEQLDGVRETISTV
+520 VTK
-535 TEKTAELQI
+535 KTAELQV
-544 NADKISSTVSSLTT
+544 NA
-558 TVETIDSTLETEQK
+558 
-572 RVTDAENKI
+572 
-581 SVLEQT
+581 
-587 SDKLSSTVSSLTT
+587 DKLSSTVSSLTT

-615 VTDAENKISVLEQT
+615 VIDAENKISVLEQT
-629 ADNLSIK
+629 ANNLSVK

-658 DDWEYSG
+658 DDWEYTG
-665 SVSTGTSTDIS
+665 KVSTGTSTDIS
-676 SNTSSNSCFILGRS
+676 SNTSSNSCFILSSS

-736 DTTDSFDWT
+736 NTTDSFDWT

-760 ICAYSRDAPLY
+760 ICAYSRYAPLY

>member
-1 MIPVLYKADAT
+1 MIPILYKADAVD
-12 EFETFGIGALS
+12 FSTFGIGTLS
-23 ECTYCEV
+23 ECTLCEV
-30 TEERNGTFECTL
+30 TEERNGAFECTL
-42 KYPVTGRLF
+42 KYPVSGRLF
-51 AELKNERLI
+51 SELKNERLI

-105 SSAKISPSLAMSR
+105 SSAMISPSLAMSR
-118 LFTKTATTHN
+118 IFTKTATTHN
-128 FKCITDFS
+128 FKCSTDFS
-136 SGKPFSVSKPKSVRA
+136 SAKPFSVSKPMSVRA

-162 RWGGE
+162 LWGGE

-175 ILHSNRGKDN
+175 ILHSKRGRDN

-194 LTDMEQDN
+194 LTEMEQDN
-202 DFTDVYTDVLPYAV
+202 DFTDVYTDILPYAV
-216 FSDDSTEK
+216 FSDESTEK

-236 DTPTRQKTLIKD
+236 DNPTRQKTLIKD

-254 DKASINENSLRNK
+254 DKSSINENSLRNK

-272 KANPLGVETPTLT
+272 KANPLGVETPILT
-285 VEFEP
+285 VAFEP

-331 ALAEKYVSITL
+331 SLAEKYVSITL

-361 EVKNKTEHFPLLIN
+361 EVKNRTEHFPLLIN

-453 FITSGTLTANI
+453 FITSGSLTANI

-505 ATDKRVDETNDKIDD
+505 VTDKRVDETNDKIDA
-520 VNEQLDGVRETISTV
+520 VNNQLHGVRGTISTV
-535 TEKTAELQI
+535 IEKTAELQI
-544 NADKISSTVSSLTT
+544 NADKINSTVSSLT
-558 TVETIDSTLETEQK
+558 E
-572 RVTDAENKI
+572 
-581 SVLEQT
+581 
-587 SDKLSSTVSSLTT
+587 

-615 VTDAENKISVLEQT
+615 VTNAENKISVLEQT
-629 ADNLSIK
+629 ADNLSVK

-676 SNTSSNSCFILGRS
+676 SNTSSNSCFIMGSS
-690 STLSQTVNEI
+690 STLSQTVNGI

-709 IRARKPYSSYTAY
+709 IRARKPYSAYTAY
-722 FYIQYNGVKKEYLF
+722 FYIQYNGIKKEYLF
-736 DTTDSFDWT
+736 NTTDSFDWT

-806 VSNSKSKQ
+806 ASNSKSKQ

-855 TKFIPMADISQGLN
+855 TKFIPMADTSQGLN

>member
-1 MIPVLYKADAT
+1 MIPILYKADAVD
-12 EFETFGIGALS
+12 FSTFGIGALS
-23 ECTYCEV
+23 ECTLCEV
-30 TEERNGTFECTL
+30 TEERNGAFECTL
-42 KYPVTGRLF
+42 KYPVTGILF

-105 SSAKISPSLAMSR
+105 SSALISPSLAMSR

-128 FKCITDFS
+128 FKCSTDFS
-136 SGKPFSVSKPKSVRA
+136 SAKPFSVSKPMSVRA

-162 RWGGE
+162 LWGGE

-175 ILHSNRGKDN
+175 ILHTKRGKDN

-202 DFTDVYTDVLPYAV
+202 DFTDVYTDILPYAV
-216 FSDDSTEK
+216 FSDESTEK

-236 DTPTRQKTLIKD
+236 DNPARPKTLIKD

-254 DKASINENSLRNK
+254 DKSRINENSLRTK
-267 AKNFI
+267 AKSYI
-272 KANPLGVETPTLT
+272 KENPLGVETPTLT
-285 VEFEP
+285 VAFEP

-331 ALAEKYVSITL
+331 SLAEKYVSITL
-342 GTAKS
+342 GSAKS

-361 EVKNKTEHFPLLIN
+361 EVRNKTEHFPLLIN

-388 NGGYVVI
+388 TGGYVVI

-453 FITSGTLTANI
+453 FITSGSLTANI

-505 ATDKRVDETNDKIDD
+505 VTDKRVDETNDKIDA
-520 VNEQLDGVRETISTV
+520 VNNQLHGVRGTISTV
-535 TEKTAELQI
+535 IEKTAELQI
-544 NADKISSTVSSLTT
+544 NA
-558 TVETIDSTLETEQK
+558 
-572 RVTDAENKI
+572 
-581 SVLEQT
+581 
-587 SDKLSSTVSSLTT
+587 DKLSSTVSSLTT
-600 TVETIDSTLETEQER
+600 TVETIDSTLESEQER
-615 VTDAENKISVLEQT
+615 VTNAENKITVLEQT
-629 ADNLSIK
+629 ADNLSVK

-658 DDWEYSG
+658 DDWIYSG
-665 SVSTGTSTDIS
+665 KVSTGTSTDIS
-676 SNTSSNSCFILGRS
+676 SNTSSNSCFILGSS

-709 IRARKPYSSYTAY
+709 IRARKPYSAYTAY

-736 DTTDSFDWT
+736 NTTDSFDWT

-801 RKGIE
+801 RRGIE

-855 TKFIPMADISQGLN
+855 TKFIPMADTSQGLN

>member
-1 MIPVLYKADAT
+1 MIPILYKADTT
-12 EFETFGIGALS
+12 ELETYGIGALS
-23 ECTYCEV
+23 ECTLCEV
-30 TEERNGTFECTL
+30 TEERNGAFECTL
-42 KYPVTGRLF
+42 KYLVTGRLF
-51 AELKNERLI
+51 AELKSERLI
-60 KAKPNDTSKEQL
+60 KAKPNDTSEEQL

-105 SSAKISPSLAMSR
+105 SSAMISTSLAMSR
-118 LFTKTATTHN
+118 LFTKTASTHN
-128 FKCITDFS
+128 FKCSTDFS
-136 SGKPFSVSKPKSVRA
+136 SAKPFSVSKPMSVRA

-175 ILHSNRGKDN
+175 ILHSKRGKDN

-194 LTDMEQDN
+194 LTDMEHNN
-202 DFTDVYTDVLPYAV
+202 DFTDVYTDLLPYAV
-216 FSDDSTEK
+216 FSDENTEK

-236 DTPTRQKTLIKD
+236 DRPTRQKTLIKD

-254 DKASINENSLRNK
+254 DKSSINENSLRNK
-267 AKNFI
+267 AKEFI
-272 KANPLGVETPTLT
+272 KENPLGVETPTLT
-285 VEFEP
+285 VAFEP
-290 LWKQPEYS
+290 LWKQSEYS

-331 ALAEKYVSITL
+331 SLAEKYVSITL

-412 PTIES
+412 PTIEG

-492 STETVKEI
+492 T
-500 NEKID
+500 
-505 ATDKRVDETNDKIDD
+505 TDSLNKLEESVSD
-520 VNEQLDGVRETISTV
+520 VTK
-535 TEKTAELQI
+535 KTTELQI
-544 NADKISSTVSSLTT
+544 NSDKISSTVSSLT
-558 TVETIDSTLETEQK
+558 E
-572 RVTDAENKI
+572 
-581 SVLEQT
+581 
-587 SDKLSSTVSSLTT
+587 

-629 ADNLSIK
+629 ADNLSVK

-658 DDWEYSG
+658 DDWEYSR
-665 SVSTGTSTDIS
+665 SVNTGTSTDIS
-676 SNTSSNSCFILGRS
+676 SNTSSNSCFILSSS

-700 VPDRSYTVS
+700 VSDRSYTVS

-736 DTTDSFDWT
+736 NTTDSFDWT

-760 ICAYSRDAPLY
+760 ICAYSRYAPLY

-806 VSNSKSKQ
+806 VSSSKSKQ

>member
-1 MIPVLYKADAT
+1 MIPILYKADAVD
-12 EFETFGIGALS
+12 FSIFGIGALS
-23 ECTYCEV
+23 ECTLCEV
-30 TEERNGTFECTL
+30 TEERNGAFECTL
-42 KYPVTGRLF
+42 KYPVSGILF
-51 AELKNERLI
+51 SELKNERLI
-60 KAKPNDTSKEQL
+60 KVKPNDTSKEQL

-105 SSAKISPSLAMSR
+105 SSAMISPSLAMSR
-118 LFTKTATTHN
+118 LFTKTTSTHN
-128 FKCITDFS
+128 FKCSTDFS
-136 SGKPFSVSKPKSVRA
+136 SAKPFSISKPMSVRA

-162 RWGGE
+162 LWGGE

-175 ILHSNRGKDN
+175 ILHSKRGKDN

-194 LTDMEQDN
+194 LTEMEQDN
-202 DFTDVYTDVLPYAV
+202 DFTDVYTDILPYAV
-216 FSDDSTEK
+216 FSDESTEK
-224 VITLSEI
+224 VVTLSEI

-236 DTPTRQKTLIKD
+236 DNPARPKTLIKD

-254 DKASINENSLRNK
+254 DKSSINENSLRTK
-267 AKNFI
+267 AQSYI
-272 KANPLGVETPTLT
+272 KENPLGVETPTLT
-285 VEFEP
+285 VAFEP

-331 ALAEKYVSITL
+331 SLAEKYVSITL

-361 EVKNKTEHFPLLIN
+361 EVKTKTEHFPLLIN

-388 NGGYVVI
+388 TGGYVVI

-453 FITSGTLTANI
+453 FITSGSLTANI

-505 ATDKRVDETNDKIDD
+505 VTDKRVDETNDKIDA
-520 VNEQLDGVRETISTV
+520 VNNQLDGVRGTISTV
-535 TEKTAELQI
+535 IEKTAELQI
-544 NADKISSTVSSLTT
+544 NADKI
-558 TVETIDSTLETEQK
+558 
-572 RVTDAENKI
+572 N
-581 SVLEQT
+581 
-587 SDKLSSTVSSLTT
+587 STVSSLTT

-615 VTDAENKISVLEQT
+615 ITDAENKISVLEQT
-629 ADNLSIK
+629 ADNLSVK

-658 DDWEYSG
+658 DDWIYSG
-665 SVSTGTSTDIS
+665 KVSTGTSTDIS
-676 SNTSSNSCFILGRS
+676 SNTSSNSCFIMGSS

-736 DTTDSFDWT
+736 NTTDSFDWT

-801 RKGIE
+801 RRGIE

-855 TKFIPMADISQGLN
+855 TKFIPMADTSQGLN

>member
-1 MIPVLYKADAT
+1 MIPILYKADAVD
-12 EFETFGIGALS
+12 FSTFGVGALS
-23 ECTYCEV
+23 ECTLCEV
-30 TEERNGTFECTL
+30 TEERNGAFECTF
-42 KYPVTGRLF
+42 KYPVSGRLF
-51 AELKNERLI
+51 SELKNERLI

-105 SSAKISPSLAMSR
+105 SSAMISPSLAMSR

-128 FKCITDFS
+128 FKCSTDFS
-136 SGKPFSVSKPKSVRA
+136 SAKPFSVSKPMSVRA

-162 RWGGE
+162 LWGGE

-175 ILHSNRGKDN
+175 ILHSKRGKDN

-194 LTDMEQDN
+194 LTEMEQDN
-202 DFTDVYTDVLPYAV
+202 DFTDVYTDILPYAV
-216 FSDDSTEK
+216 FSDENTEK
-224 VITLSEI
+224 VITLSEV
-231 TLPII
+231 TLPIV
-236 DTPTRQKTLIKD
+236 DTPLRSKTLIKD

-254 DKASINENSLRNK
+254 DKSSINENSLRTK
-267 AKNFI
+267 AQSYI
-272 KANPLGVETPTLT
+272 KENPLGAETPTLT
-285 VEFEP
+285 VAFEP

-331 ALAEKYVSITL
+331 SLAEKYVSITL

-492 STETVKEI
+492 
-500 NEKID
+500 
-505 ATDKRVDETNDKIDD
+505 TNDSLNKLEESVSD
-520 VNEQLDGVRETISTV
+520 VTN
-535 TEKTAELQI
+535 KTAELQV
-544 NADKISSTVSSLTT
+544 NA
-558 TVETIDSTLETEQK
+558 
-572 RVTDAENKI
+572 
-581 SVLEQT
+581 
-587 SDKLSSTVSSLTT
+587 DKLSSTVSSLTESVT
-600 TVETIDSTLETEQER
+600 EIDSTLETEQER

-629 ADNLSIK
+629 ADNLSVK

-658 DDWEYSG
+658 DDWEYTG
-665 SVSTGTSTDIS
+665 KVSTGTSTDIS
-676 SNTSSNSCFILGRS
+676 SNTSSNSCFILGSS

-736 DTTDSFDWT
+736 NTTDSFEWT

-855 TKFIPMADISQGLN
+855 TKFIPMADTSQGLN

>member
-23 ECTYCEV
+23 ECTLCEV
-30 TEERNGTFECTL
+30 TEERNGAFECTL
-42 KYPVTGRLF
+42 KYPVTGILF

-105 SSAKISPSLAMSR
+105 SSAMISPSLAMSR

-128 FKCITDFS
+128 FKCSTDFS

-202 DFTDVYTDVLPYAV
+202 DFTDVYTDLLPYAV
-216 FSDDSTEK
+216 FSDENTEK

-236 DTPTRQKTLIKD
+236 DNPTRQKTLIKD

-254 DKASINENSLRNK
+254 DKSSINENSLRNK
-267 AKNFI
+267 AKEFI
-272 KANPLGVETPTLT
+272 KTNPLGVETPTLT
-285 VEFEP
+285 VAFEP

-331 ALAEKYVSITL
+331 SLAEKYVSITL

-395 NTNSVSGQPY
+395 NTNRVSGQPY

-412 PTIES
+412 PTIEG

-477 WWDLESGEVHLKAYA
+477 WWDLGSGEVHLKAYA
-492 STETVKEI
+492 
-500 NEKID
+500 
-505 ATDKRVDETNDKIDD
+505 TNDS
-520 VNEQLDGVRETISTV
+520 VNQLKGTV
-535 TEKTAELQI
+535 SAVTKKTAELQV
-544 NADKISSTVSSLTT
+544 NTERISSTVSSLTT
-558 TVETIDSTLETEQK
+558 TVETIDNTLKTEQE
-572 RVTDAENKI
+572 RVATVQNKI

-587 SDKLSSTVSSLTT
+587 SDKLSSTVSSLNT

-629 ADNLSIK
+629 ADSLSVK

-665 SVSTGTSTDIS
+665 NVSTGTSTDIS
-676 SNTSSNSCFILGRS
+676 SNTSSNSCFILGS
-690 STLSQTVNEI
+690 ESTLSQTVNEI

-709 IRARKPYSSYTAY
+709 IRARKPYSSYTAF

-855 TKFIPMADISQGLN
+855 TKFIPLADISQGLN

>member
-1 MIPVLYKADAT
+1 MIPILYKADAVD
-12 EFETFGIGALS
+12 FSTFGIGALS
-23 ECTYCEV
+23 ECTLCEV
-30 TEERNGTFECTL
+30 TEERNGAFECTL
-42 KYPVTGRLF
+42 KYPVIGILF

-105 SSAKISPSLAMSR
+105 SSAMISPSLAMSR
-118 LFTKTATTHN
+118 IFTKTATTHN
-128 FKCITDFS
+128 FKCSTDFS
-136 SGKPFSVSKPKSVRA
+136 SAKPFSVSKPKSVRA

-162 RWGGE
+162 LWGGE

-175 ILHSNRGKDN
+175 ILHSKRGKDN

-194 LTDMEQDN
+194 LTEMEQDN
-202 DFTDVYTDVLPYAV
+202 DFTDVYTDLLPYAV
-216 FSDDSTEK
+216 FSDESTEK
-224 VITLSEI
+224 VVTLSEI
-231 TLPII
+231 TLSII
-236 DTPTRQKTLIKD
+236 DKPSRQKTLIKD

-254 DKASINENSLRNK
+254 DKSSINENSLRNK

-285 VEFEP
+285 VAFEP

-331 ALAEKYVSITL
+331 SLAEKYVSITL

-347 NFVNTVGDIKTELS
+347 NFVNTVGDVKKEIS
-361 EVKNKTEHFPLLIN
+361 NVKNEVGHFPLLIN

-388 NGGYVVI
+388 TGGYVVI

-453 FITSGTLTANI
+453 FITSGSLTANI

-492 STETVKEI
+492 
-500 NEKID
+500 
-505 ATDKRVDETNDKIDD
+505 TNDS
-520 VNEQLDGVRETISTV
+520 VNQLKGTV
-535 TEKTAELQI
+535 SAVTKKTAELQV
-544 NADKISSTVSSLTT
+544 NTERISSTVSSLTES
-558 TVETIDSTLETEQK
+558 VIEIDSTLE
-572 RVTDAENKI
+572 
-581 SVLEQT
+581 S
-587 SDKLSSTVSSLTT
+587 
-600 TVETIDSTLETEQER
+600 EQER
-615 VTDAENKISVLEQT
+615 VTTAENKISVLEQT
-629 ADNLSIK
+629 ADNLSVK

-676 SNTSSNSCFILGRS
+676 SNTSSNSCFVLGSS

-709 IRARKPYSSYTAY
+709 IRARKPYSAYTAY
-722 FYIQYNGVKKEYLF
+722 FYIQYNGIKKEYLF
-736 DTTDSFDWT
+736 NTTDSFDWT

-855 TKFIPMADISQGLN
+855 TKFIPMADTSQGLN

>member
-1 MIPVLYKADAT
+1 MIPILYKADAVD
-12 EFETFGIGALS
+12 FSTFGIGALS
-23 ECTYCEV
+23 ECTLCEV
-30 TEERNGTFECTL
+30 TEERNGAFECTL

-51 AELKNERLI
+51 SELKNERLI
-60 KAKPNDTSKEQL
+60 KAKPNDTSEEQL

-90 QHISYDLSNIAELMW
+90 QHISYDLSNIAELVW
-105 SSAKISPSLAMSR
+105 SSGFISPSLAISR
-118 LFTKTATTHN
+118 IFTKTATTHN
-128 FKCITDFS
+128 FKCSTDFS
-136 SGKPFSVSKPKSVRA
+136 SAKPFSVSKPKSVRA

-162 RWGGE
+162 LWGGE

-175 ILHSNRGKDN
+175 ILHSKRGKDN

-202 DFTDVYTDVLPYAV
+202 DFTDVYTDILPYAV
-216 FSDDSTEK
+216 FSDESTEK

-236 DTPTRQKTLIKD
+236 DNPTRQKTLIKD

-285 VEFEP
+285 VAFEP

-331 ALAEKYVSITL
+331 SLAEKYVSITL

-361 EVKNKTEHFPLLIN
+361 EVKTKTEHFPLLIN

-453 FITSGTLTANI
+453 FITSGSLTANI

-492 STETVKEI
+492 
-500 NEKID
+500 
-505 ATDKRVDETNDKIDD
+505 TNDS
-520 VNEQLDGVRETISTV
+520 VNQLKGTV
-535 TEKTAELQI
+535 SAVTKKTAELQVNTERI
-544 NADKISSTVSSLTT
+544 NSTVSSLTT
-558 TVETIDSTLETEQK
+558 TVETIDNTLKTEQA
-572 RVTDAENKI
+572 RVATVQNKI

-587 SDKLSSTVSSLTT
+587 SDKISSTVSSLTE
-600 TVETIDSTLETEQER
+600 TVETIDSTLESEQER
-615 VTDAENKISVLEQT
+615 VTNAENKITVLEQT
-629 ADNLSIK
+629 ADNLSVK

-658 DDWEYSG
+658 DDWIYSG
-665 SVSTGTSTDIS
+665 KVSTGTSTDIS
-676 SNTSSNSCFILGRS
+676 SNTSSNSCFILGSS

-709 IRARKPYSSYTAY
+709 IRARKPYSAYTAY
-722 FYIQYNGVKKEYLF
+722 FYIQYNGIKKEYLF
-736 DTTDSFDWT
+736 NTTGSFDWT

-801 RKGIE
+801 RRGIE

-855 TKFIPMADISQGLN
+855 TKFIPMADTSQGIN

>member
-1 MIPVLYKADAT
+1 MIPILYKADAVD
-12 EFETFGIGALS
+12 FSTFGIGALS

-30 TEERNGTFECTL
+30 TEERNGAFECTL
-42 KYPVTGRLF
+42 KYLVTGRLF

-60 KAKPNDTSKEQL
+60 KAKPNDTSEEQL

-105 SSAKISPSLAMSR
+105 SSAMISPSLAMSR
-118 LFTKTATTHN
+118 LFTKTASTHN
-128 FKCITDFS
+128 FKCSTDFS
-136 SGKPFSVSKPKSVRA
+136 SAKPFSVSKPKSVRA

-162 RWGGE
+162 LWGGE

-175 ILHSNRGKDN
+175 ILHSKRGKDN

-194 LTDMEQDN
+194 LTDMEHDN
-202 DFTDVYTDVLPYAV
+202 DFTDVYTDLLPYAV
-216 FSDDSTEK
+216 FSDENTEK

-236 DTPTRQKTLIKD
+236 DRPTRQKTLIKD

-254 DKASINENSLRNK
+254 DKSSINENSLRNK
-267 AKNFI
+267 AKEFI
-272 KANPLGVETPTLT
+272 KENPLGVETPTLT
-285 VEFEP
+285 VAFEP

-331 ALAEKYVSITL
+331 SLAEKYVSITL

-347 NFVNTVGDIKTELS
+347 NFVNTVGDIKAALS

-492 STETVKEI
+492 T
-500 NEKID
+500 
-505 ATDKRVDETNDKIDD
+505 TDSLSKLEESVSD
-520 VNEQLDGVRETISTV
+520 VTK
-535 TEKTAELQI
+535 KTAELQV
-544 NADKISSTVSSLTT
+544 NA
-558 TVETIDSTLETEQK
+558 
-572 RVTDAENKI
+572 
-581 SVLEQT
+581 
-587 SDKLSSTVSSLTT
+587 DKLSSTVSSLTE

-615 VTDAENKISVLEQT
+615 VTDVENKISVLEQT
-629 ADNLSIK
+629 ADNLSVK

-665 SVSTGTSTDIS
+665 SVNTGTSTDIS
-676 SNTSSNSCFILGRS
+676 SNTSSNSCFILGSS

-709 IRARKPYSSYTAY
+709 IRAKKPYSSYTAY

-736 DTTDSFDWT
+736 NTTDSFDWT

-760 ICAYSRDAPLY
+760 ICAYSREAPLY

>member
-1 MIPVLYKADAT
+1 MIPVLYKADAVD
-12 EFETFGIGALS
+12 FSTFGIGALS
-23 ECTYCEV
+23 ECTLCEV
-30 TEERNGTFECTL
+30 TEERNGAFECTL

-105 SSAKISPSLAMSR
+105 SSAMIYPSLAMSR
-118 LFTKTATTHN
+118 LFTKTASTHN
-128 FKCITDFS
+128 FKCSTDFS
-136 SGKPFSVSKPKSVRA
+136 SAKPFSVSKPMSVRA

-175 ILHSNRGKDN
+175 ILHSKRGKDN

-194 LTDMEQDN
+194 LTDMEHDN
-202 DFTDVYTDVLPYAV
+202 DFTDVYTDLLPYAV
-216 FSDDSTEK
+216 FSDENTEK
-224 VITLSEI
+224 VITLSEV
-231 TLPII
+231 TLPIV
-236 DTPTRQKTLIKD
+236 DNPLRNKTLIKD
-248 FTEFFE
+248 FTDFFE
-254 DKASINENSLRNK
+254 DKSSINENSLRAK
-267 AKNFI
+267 AKDYI
-272 KANPLGVETPTLT
+272 TSNPLGIENPTLT
-285 VEFEP
+285 VSFEQ

-331 ALAEKYVSITL
+331 SLAEKYVSITL
-342 GTAKS
+342 GTAKP

-430 FSKNGYNGPYET
+430 FSKNGDNGPYET

-492 STETVKEI
+492 T
-500 NEKID
+500 
-505 ATDKRVDETNDKIDD
+505 TDSLNKLEESVSD
-520 VNEQLDGVRETISTV
+520 VTK
-535 TEKTAELQI
+535 KTAELQV
-544 NADKISSTVSSLTT
+544 NA
-558 TVETIDSTLETEQK
+558 
-572 RVTDAENKI
+572 N
-581 SVLEQT
+581 
-587 SDKLSSTVSSLTT
+587 KLSSTVSSLTT

-629 ADNLSIK
+629 ADNLSVK

-658 DDWEYSG
+658 DDWEYTG
-665 SVSTGTSTDIS
+665 KVSTGTSTDNS
-676 SNTSSNSCFILGRS
+676 SNTSSISCFILSSS
-690 STLSQTVNEI
+690 STLSQIVNEI
-700 VPDRSYTVS
+700 VSDRSYTVS

-736 DTTDSFDWT
+736 NTTDSFDWT

-760 ICAYSRDAPLY
+760 ICAYSRYAPLY

-777 TDGSIARKWTPAP
+777 TNGSIARKWTPAP

>member
-1 MIPVLYKADAT
+1 
-12 EFETFGIGALS
+12 
-23 ECTYCEV
+23 
-30 TEERNGTFECTL
+30 
-42 KYPVTGRLF
+42 
-51 AELKNERLI
+51 
-60 KAKPNDTSKEQL
+60 
-72 FRIYR
+72 
-77 ITTPINGIVTIYA
+77 
-90 QHISYDLSNIAELMW
+90 
-105 SSAKISPSLAMSR
+105 
-118 LFTKTATTHN
+118 
-128 FKCITDFS
+128 
-136 SGKPFSVSKPKSVRA
+136 
-151 CLGGSE
+151 
-157 GSMLD
+157 MLD
-162 RWGGE
+162 LWGGE

-175 ILHSNRGKDN
+175 ILHSKHGKDN

-202 DFTDVYTDVLPYAV
+202 DFTDVYTDILPYAV
-216 FSDDSTEK
+216 FSDENTEK

-236 DTPTRQKTLIKD
+236 DNPTRQKTLIKD

-267 AKNFI
+267 AKEFI
-272 KANPLGVETPTLT
+272 KVNPLGVETPTLT
-285 VEFEP
+285 VAFEP

-492 STETVKEI
+492 TTDSVNQLKES
-500 NEKID
+500 
-505 ATDKRVDETNDKIDD
+505 VSD
-520 VNEQLDGVRETISTV
+520 VTK
-535 TEKTAELQI
+535 KTAELQV
-544 NADKISSTVSSLTT
+544 NADSLSSAVSSLTESVT
-558 TVETIDSTLETEQK
+558 EIDNTLESEQE
-572 RVTDAENKI
+572 RVTTAENKI

-587 SDKLSSTVSSLTT
+587 ADKLSSTVSSLTT

-615 VTDAENKISVLEQT
+615 VTNAENKISSLEQT

-658 DDWEYSG
+658 DDWTYSG
-665 SVSTGTSTDIS
+665 KVSTGTSTDIS
-676 SNTSSNSCFILGRS
+676 SNTSSNSCFIMGSS

-709 IRARKPYSSYTAY
+709 IRAKKSYSAYTAY

-736 DTTDSFDWT
+736 NTTDSFDWT
-745 DFSVVLPDVSDSSIT
+745 DFSVVLPDISDSSIT
-760 ICAYSRDAPLY
+760 ICAYSRYSPLY

-801 RKGIE
+801 RRGIE

-855 TKFIPMADISQGLN
+855 TKFIPMADTLQGLN

>member
-1 MIPVLYKADAT
+1 MIPILYKADAVD
-12 EFETFGIGALS
+12 FSTFGIGALS

-30 TEERNGTFECTL
+30 TEERNGAFECTL

-105 SSAKISPSLAMSR
+105 SSAMISPSLAMSR
-118 LFTKTATTHN
+118 LFTKTASTHN
-128 FKCITDFS
+128 FKCSTDFS
-136 SGKPFSVSKPKSVRA
+136 SAKPFSVSKPKSVRA

-162 RWGGE
+162 LWGGE

-175 ILHSNRGKDN
+175 IFHSKLGKDN

-202 DFTDVYTDVLPYAV
+202 DFTDVYTDILPYAV
-216 FSDDSTEK
+216 FSDESTEK
-224 VITLSEI
+224 IITLSEV
-231 TLPII
+231 TLPIV
-236 DTPTRQKTLIKD
+236 DNPLRNKTLIKD

-254 DKASINENSLRNK
+254 DKSSINENSLRTK
-267 AKNFI
+267 AQSHI
-272 KANPLGVETPTLT
+272 KENPLGVETPTLT
-285 VEFEP
+285 VAFEP
-290 LWKQPEYS
+290 LWKQSEYS

-319 TAKSKVIKTVYD
+319 TAESKVIKTVYD
-331 ALAEKYVSITL
+331 SLTEKYVSITL

-347 NFVNTVGDIKTELS
+347 NFVNTVCDIKTELS

-405 ELLILDA
+405 ELLILDE

-500 NEKID
+500 NEKINI
-505 ATDKRVDETNDKIDD
+505 TDKRVDETNDKIDD

-544 NADKISSTVSSLTT
+544 NADKISSTVSSLTE
-558 TVETIDSTLETEQK
+558 TVETIDC
-572 RVTDAENKI
+572 
-581 SVLEQT
+581 
-587 SDKLSSTVSSLTT
+587 
-600 TVETIDSTLETEQER
+600 TLETEQER

-629 ADNLSIK
+629 ADNLSVK

-650 SAGLNGMS
+650 SAGLNEMS

-665 SVSTGTSTDIS
+665 SVNTGTSTDIS
-676 SNTSSNSCFILGRS
+676 SNTSTNSCFILGSS
-690 STLSQTVNEI
+690 STLSQTVNGI
-700 VPDRSYTVS
+700 VSDRSYTVS

-736 DTTDSFDWT
+736 NTTDSFDWT